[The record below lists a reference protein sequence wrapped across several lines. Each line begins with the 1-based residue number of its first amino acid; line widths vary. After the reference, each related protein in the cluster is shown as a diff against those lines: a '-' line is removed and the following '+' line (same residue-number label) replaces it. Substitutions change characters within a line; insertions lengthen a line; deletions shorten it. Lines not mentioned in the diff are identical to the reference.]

1 MLCYI
6 CHMQE
11 FLNPDYL
18 FDLKGLWGVFRL
30 QPSFN
35 NESQTIEVEYD
46 GSEIRV
52 GFMEFV
58 VNHNLNEV
66 IANQIHTVSYGIGWP
81 FAAGEV
87 LTGIESLV
95 NDVRALGYSFDI
107 LQYKKR
113 QLLDFWMQQVNP
125 ETEPLVI
132 NEFKQVL
139 HQNLDFH
146 LNHLKKDIEDI
157 NPDRLIKTEL
167 NQNALAFV
175 FMLMVGKS
183 AFKEGNKS
191 KSWQY
196 DDLAN
201 LFVHYLKFKDEG
213 TGEYKE
219 INKTNFLKK
228 VSAIRKKERDR
239 DRMKEDF
246 NYLFDEIFKDN

>member
-1 MLCYI
+1 MNDKFDF
-6 CHMQE
+6 HK
-11 FLNPDYL
+11 LNPDCI
-18 FDLKGLWGVFRL
+18 FDLKGLWEVFRL

-35 NESQTIEVEYD
+35 KESQTIEVEYD
-46 GSEIRV
+46 GAELKV

-58 VNHNLNEV
+58 VNHNLNDV
-66 IANQIHTVSYGIGWP
+66 IANQIHRVSYGIGWP

-107 LQYKKR
+107 LQHKKR
-113 QLLDFWMQQVNP
+113 QLLDFWMQKVNP
-125 ETEPLVI
+125 ETEPFVI

-139 HQNLDFH
+139 NQNLDFH
-146 LNHLKKDIEDI
+146 LNHLKKDIEDN

-175 FMLMVGKS
+175 FTLMVGKS
-183 AFKEGNKS
+183 ALKEGNKS

-196 DDLAN
+196 GDLAN

-246 NYLFDEIFKDN
+246 IRMFDELF

>member
-18 FDLKGLWGVFRL
+18 FDLKGLWEVFRL

-35 NESQTIEVEYD
+35 KESQTIEVEYD
-46 GSEIRV
+46 GAELKV

-58 VNHNLNEV
+58 VNHNLNDV
-66 IANQIHTVSYGIGWP
+66 IADSIHVKSYGVGWP

-87 LTGIESLV
+87 LKGIEELSNYV
-95 NDVRALGYSFDI
+95 KALGYKFDI
-107 LQYKKR
+107 FQYKKDL
-113 QLLDFWMQQVNP
+113 LLDSWLKQVNP
-125 ETEPLVI
+125 QTEQTMI
-132 NEFKQVL
+132 DEFKYVL
-139 HQNLDFH
+139 KQNIEFH
-146 LNHLKKDIEDI
+146 LSQLKEDIENL

-183 AFKEGNKS
+183 ALKEGNKS

-196 DDLAN
+196 DDIAN
-201 LFVHYLKFKDEG
+201 LFVHYLKFKDER

-228 VSAIRKKERDR
+228 VSAVRKKERDR

-246 NYLFDEIFKDN
+246 NYLFDELFKSN